1 MYHVI
6 GIVQNNYLQNEV
18 YSPAHAIGDQNQ
30 QMIQEILSCF
40 EMKNPTKDKRAV
52 RNAVARKITM

>member
-1 MYHVI
+1 MRCI
-6 GIVQNNYLQNEV
+6 LQLTLF
-18 YSPAHAIGDQNQ
+18 IGDQNQ